1 MNSFKTIKQT
11 ETECHIKKKIHW
23 NDLKKPTQKDAELR
37 KKNIK
42 KDTHGTAHQKMA
54 KIKDKKMAK
63 DERKSATNE
72 QKKRSMAMRKEDKYF
87 EKIYLKRYNRRKE
100 DLEPTQ

>member
-1 MNSFKTIKQT
+1 M
-11 ETECHIKKKIHW
+11 
-23 NDLKKPTQKDAELR
+23 TQKSQHKKMRNNE
-37 KKNIK
+37 KNIK

>member
-1 MNSFKTIKQT
+1 M
-11 ETECHIKKKIHW
+11 
-23 NDLKKPTQKDAELR
+23 TQKSQHKKMRNNE
-37 KKNIK
+37 KNIK

-72 QKKRSMAMRKEDKYF
+72 
-87 EKIYLKRYNRRKE
+87 
-100 DLEPTQ
+100 